1 MPDFKC
7 NDDRP
12 CFGRKEDGSC
22 DVLREPFKNKPCPFC
37 KPKRFLKADG
47 SRYDFID
54 RYGIYGMK
62 FEPKEGDSDNT

>member
-12 CFGRKEDGSC
+12 CFGRKEDGLC

-37 KPKRFLKADG
+37 KPKRFRKADG
-47 SRYDFID
+47 SKYHFPDVTFVHDTDGNYRMVINN
-54 RYGIYGMK
+54 
-62 FEPKEGDSDNT
+62 EA